1 MSSTQG
7 FTFPPPPPPPPPKQQ
22 QQQQQQQNAPSYGQS
37 YNGHRGGRG
46 RGRGRGFGHR
56 GSGRGG
62 GNYAATQPAP
72 STSVGYAPMNYAG
85 YTAQPTPGISAP
97 QYGVAPNY
105 APSTTFP
112 NQAFQQGYNGL
123 YNQPTGQ
130 TPHAYPS
137 TMPPY
142 QNQSSSA
149 QPMVG
154 MPMPWGYGQTATGMH
169 SGAPNENMW
178 NPQQSSNNGY
188 GNQVANGG
196 NPMKQPMNKRDHSS
210 AFGKPQSTAPRVP
223 APPAVPS
230 FGNPLPSKPPPPSEA
245 MRVSK
250 KKKRQHNQLGLT
262 PKTEEHESSEEEDG
276 VDEESKFASRGD
288 GGSGGVAAP
297 LKFSYRGRTAT
308 LQTPEDIAKW
318 IEERK
323 KRFPTQA
330 RVEEKKKVMEEAKKA
345 REEALKQKR
354 ESRKGETK
362 RLQKDSR
369 GPDQQKASHDPIDA
383 ATKATQKAEKLRQ
396 KLLRE
401 QKRVAK
407 AEADAK
413 RAQLKVEALQKESQC
428 NEAGGI
434 ATQTAEA
441 TEHVTPAEKTGESQM
456 EAAEISSSSDMSG
469 DSDWTSSSGSDESSS
484 ESESDSNSDDD
495 SAPEEMTSRREGP
508 ERVPPPPRE
517 NAKKRVCRHFARN
530 GRCLRGDTC
539 NFLHELPDRKVKNKP
554 APQKGRQGLLQM
566 VCSKPFRIWVN
577 RCG

>member
-1 MSSTQG
+1 
-7 FTFPPPPPPPPPKQQ
+7 
-22 QQQQQQQNAPSYGQS
+22 
-37 YNGHRGGRG
+37 
-46 RGRGRGFGHR
+46 
-56 GSGRGG
+56 
-62 GNYAATQPAP
+62 
-72 STSVGYAPMNYAG
+72 MNYAG
-85 YTAQPTPGISAP
+85 YSAQPTPGISAP

-105 APSTTFP
+105 PPSNTFP
-112 NQAFQQGYNGL
+112 NQTFQQPEAAQIPPYQQGYNGL
-123 YNQPTGQ
+123 YNQSAGQ
-130 TPHAYPS
+130 TPQAYHS

-149 QPMVG
+149 QPMIG
-154 MPMPWGYGQTATGMH
+154 TPMPWGYGQPATGIH
-169 SGAPNENMW
+169 PGAQNGNGW
-178 NPQQSSNNGY
+178 NPQQFNNNGY
-188 GNQVANGG
+188 GNQVSNGG
-196 NPMKQPMNKRDHSS
+196 NPMKHANKRDHSS
-210 AFGKPQSTAPRVP
+210 AFGKPHPAGPRLP

-230 FGNPLPSKPPPPSEA
+230 FGNPLPSKPPPPSET
-245 MRVSK
+245 MRAPK

-262 PKTEEHESSEEEDG
+262 PKTEEHESSEEEEG
-276 VDEESKFASRGD
+276 VDEESKFVSRGD
-288 GGSGGVAAP
+288 GVGITAP

-330 RVEEKKKVMEEAKKA
+330 RAEEKKKAMEEAKKA

-354 ESRKGETK
+354 ESRKEETK
-362 RLQKDSR
+362 RYQKDSR
-369 GPDQQKASHDPIDA
+369 GPDLQKASRDPVDA

-413 RAQLKVEALQKESQC
+413 RAQLKVEALQKESQS
-428 NEAGGI
+428 NEVGGSQE
-434 ATQTAEA
+434 TQTAVTA
-441 TEHVTPAEKTGESQM
+441 EHVSSVEKTGESQM
-456 EAAEISSSSDMSG
+456 EAAEINSPSDVSG
-469 DSDWTSSSGSDESSS
+469 DSNWTSSSGSENSSS
-484 ESESDSNSDDD
+484 GSEGDSDDED

-517 NAKKRVCRHFARN
+517 NIKKRVCRHFARN

-539 NFLHELPDRKVKNKP
+539 NFLHEVPDRKVKNKP

-566 VCSKPFRIWVN
+566 VCFNPFRI
-577 RCG
+577 